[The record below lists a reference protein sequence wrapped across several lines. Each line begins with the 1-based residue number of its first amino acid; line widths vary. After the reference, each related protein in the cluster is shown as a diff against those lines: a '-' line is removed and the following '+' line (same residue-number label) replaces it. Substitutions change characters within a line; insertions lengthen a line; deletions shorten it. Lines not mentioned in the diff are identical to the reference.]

1 MSRELIEK
9 ELERRKGLDQ
19 SNDIQQQETITQPS
33 LPTVDQQRQ
42 QQGAYGRILD
52 YDEAPEMNERSQAV
66 SDYLTSPEFGRL
78 VLEVGGAVAGTAF
91 APQLTLP
98 LYVGRAA
105 AFVRPALQQ

>member
-9 ELERRKGLDQ
+9 ELERRRGLDQ
-19 SNDIQQQETITQPS
+19 SNAVQQQETITQQS

-52 YDEAPEMNERSQAV
+52 YDEMPEMNERSQAV
-66 SDYLTSPEFGRL
+66 ADYLSSPEFGRL
-78 VLEVGGAVAGTAF
+78 VLEVGGAVGGTIL

-98 LYVGRAA
+98 LYIGRVAVCISSL
-105 AFVRPALQQ
+105 FLS